1 MYNKQ
6 ILFMIIRIIDDNQD
20 AQETRPLFLKKSL
33 SSEYTLAK
41 PIDLSRG

>member
-20 AQETRPLFLKKSL
+20 AQETRPLFFKINHCPVN
-33 SSEYTLAK
+33 TH
-41 PIDLSRG
+41 